1 MQKIRSFLWFDGKAE
16 EAAKFYTSVFRGG
29 KILDI
34 MRYTEA
40 GPRPKGEVLTVSFEL
55 FGQQFV
61 ALNGGPNY
69 SFTPAVSFMVEC
81 ETQEELDAYWDK
93 LADGGKPIQCGWI
106 TDRYGLT
113 WQITPSILLPML
125 QQNDSAR
132 AARVTRAMMEMV
144 KLDFARLKQAYDGNN
159 E

>member
-1 MQKIRSFLWFDGKAE
+1 MQKIRSFLWFDTNAE
-16 EAAKFYTSVFRGG
+16 EAARFYTSVFRGG

-55 FGQQFV
+55 FGQVFV
-61 ALNGGPNY
+61 ALNGGPQY
-69 SFTPAVSFMVEC
+69 TFTGAISFMVEC

-106 TDRYGLT
+106 TDKFGLT
-113 WQITPSILLPML
+113 WQITPSILLPLL
-125 QQNDSAR
+125 QDKDSAR
-132 AARVTRAMMEMV
+132 ATRVTRAMMEMV
-144 KLDFARLKQAYDGNN
+144 KLDFAGLKRAYDG

>member
-1 MQKIRSFLWFDGKAE
+1 VQKLRSFLWFDREAE
-16 EAAKFYTSVFRGG
+16 EAARFYTSVFRGG

-55 FGQQFV
+55 FGQVFV
-61 ALNGGPNY
+61 ALNGGPQY
-69 SFTPAVSFMVEC
+69 TFTGAISFMVEC
-81 ETQEELDAYWDK
+81 ETQEELDAYWDR

-106 TDRYGLT
+106 TDKFGLT

-125 QQNDSAR
+125 QDKDSTR

-144 KLDFARLKQAYDGNN
+144 KLDFAGLKRAYDGG
-159 E
+159 

>member
-16 EAAKFYTSVFRGG
+16 EAARFYTSVFRGG

-55 FGQQFV
+55 FGQMFV

-69 SFTPAVSFMVEC
+69 SFTPAVSFMIEC
-81 ETQEELDAYWDK
+81 DTQEELDAYWDS

-106 TDRYGLT
+106 TDKYGLT
-113 WQITPSILLPML
+113 WQITPSILMPML
-125 QQNDSAR
+125 QDKDSAR
-132 AARVTRAMMEMV
+132 ATRVTRAMMEMV
-144 KLDFARLKQAYDGNN
+144 KLDIAALQRVYDNK
-159 E
+159 

>member
-1 MQKIRSFLWFDGKAE
+1 MKMQKIRSFLWFDRQAE
-16 EAAKFYTSVFRGG
+16 EAARFYTSVFRGG

-55 FGQQFV
+55 FGQMFV

-69 SFTPAVSFMVEC
+69 SFTPAVSFMIEC
-81 ETQEELDAYWDK
+81 DTQEELDAYWDS

-106 TDRYGLT
+106 TDKYGLT
-113 WQITPSILLPML
+113 WQITPSILMPML
-125 QQNDSAR
+125 QDKDSAR
-132 AARVTRAMMEMV
+132 ATRVTRAMMEMV
-144 KLDFARLKQAYDGNN
+144 KLDIAALQRVYDNK
-159 E
+159 

>member
-16 EAAKFYTSVFRGG
+16 EAARFYTSVFRGG

-55 FGQQFV
+55 FGQMFV

-69 SFTPAVSFMVEC
+69 SFTPAVSFMIEC
-81 ETQEELDAYWDK
+81 DTQEELDAYWDN

-106 TDRYGLT
+106 TDKYGLT
-113 WQITPSILLPML
+113 WQITPSILMPML
-125 QQNDSAR
+125 QDKDSAR
-132 AARVTRAMMEMV
+132 ATRVTRAMMEMV
-144 KLDFARLKQAYDGNN
+144 KLDIAALQRVYDNK
-159 E
+159 

>member
-1 MQKIRSFLWFDGKAE
+1 LVRWEGQKKE
-16 EAAKFYTSVFRGG
+16 
-29 KILDI
+29 
-34 MRYTEA
+34 
-40 GPRPKGEVLTVSFEL
+40 GEVLTVSFEL

-132 AARVTRAMMEMV
+132 ATRVTRAMMEMV

>member
-1 MQKIRSFLWFDGKAE
+1 MQKLRSFLWFDREAE
-16 EAAKFYTSVFRGG
+16 EAARFYTSVFRGG

-55 FGQQFV
+55 FGQVFV
-61 ALNGGPNY
+61 ALNGGPQY
-69 SFTPAVSFMVEC
+69 TFTGAISFMVEC
-81 ETQEELDAYWDK
+81 ETQEELDAYWDR

-106 TDRYGLT
+106 TDKFGLT

-125 QQNDSAR
+125 QDKDSTR

-144 KLDFARLKQAYDGNN
+144 KLDFAGLKRAYDGG
-159 E
+159 

>member
-1 MQKIRSFLWFDGKAE
+1 MPKLRSFLWFNGQAE
-16 EAAKFYTSVFRGG
+16 EAARFYTSVFRGG

-34 MRYTEA
+34 MRYGDA

-55 FGQQFV
+55 FGQVFV
-61 ALNGGPNY
+61 ALNGGAQYN
-69 SFTPAVSFMVEC
+69 FTPAVSFMVEC

-106 TDRYGLT
+106 SDKFGVT
-113 WQITPSILLPML
+113 WQITPSILLPMI
-125 QQNDSAR
+125 QDKDSAR

-144 KLDFARLKQAYDGNN
+144 KLDFAKLQAAYNA
-159 E
+159 

>member
-1 MQKIRSFLWFDGKAE
+1 MQKIRSFLWFDRQAE
-16 EAAKFYTSVFRGG
+16 EAARFYTSVFRGG

-55 FGQQFV
+55 FGQMFV

-69 SFTPAVSFMVEC
+69 SFTPAVSFMIEC
-81 ETQEELDAYWDK
+81 DTQEELDAYWDS

-106 TDRYGLT
+106 TDKYGLT
-113 WQITPSILLPML
+113 WQITPSILMPML
-125 QQNDSAR
+125 QDKDSAR
-132 AARVTRAMMEMV
+132 ATRVTRAMMEMV
-144 KLDFARLKQAYDGNN
+144 KLDIAALQRVYDNK
-159 E
+159 

>member
-1 MQKIRSFLWFDGKAE
+1 MQKVTPFLWFDGKAE
-16 EAAKFYTSVFRGG
+16 DAARFYTSVFRGG

-55 FGQQFV
+55 FGQMFV
-61 ALNGGPNY
+61 ALNGGSQY
-69 SFTPAVSFMVEC
+69 AFTPAVSFMIEC
-81 ETQEELDAYWDK
+81 ETQEELDAYWDR

-106 TDRYGLT
+106 TDKFGLT

-125 QQNDSAR
+125 QDTDKVR
-132 AARVTRAMMEMV
+132 ATRVTRAMMAMV
-144 KLDFARLKQAYDGNN
+144 KLDFASLKRAYEN
-159 E
+159 EL

>member
-16 EAAKFYTSVFRGG
+16 EAARFYTSVFHGG

-55 FGQQFV
+55 FGQVFV
-61 ALNGGPNY
+61 ALNGGPHY
-69 SFTPAVSFMVEC
+69 AFTPAVSFMVDC

-106 TDRYGLT
+106 TDKFGLT
-113 WQITPSILLPML
+113 WQITPAILLQMI
-125 QQNDSAR
+125 QDKDSAR
-132 AARVTRAMMEMV
+132 AVRVTRAMMGMV
-144 KLDFARLKQAYDGNN
+144 KLDFAGLQRAYDG